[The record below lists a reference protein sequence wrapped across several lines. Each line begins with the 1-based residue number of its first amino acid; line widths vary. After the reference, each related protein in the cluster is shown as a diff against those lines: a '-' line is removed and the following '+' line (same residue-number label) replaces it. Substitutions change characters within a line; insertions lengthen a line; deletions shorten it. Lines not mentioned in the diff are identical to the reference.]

1 MKKTGKDTGLF
12 QLIDRKTF
20 DSLVDKWEMD
30 KGVRQLYTWE
40 MTCVLLSS
48 MVARLGS
55 YQEIEMSLGVPH
67 STFGD
72 AMKKRYSG
80 FFTELCDE
88 ILRSIQGRVRC
99 RKMKRAIREVLAI
112 DSSDIRVHGSLF
124 SSPGWKQKKAEGHK
138 AAAKI
143 HCVWNVEGDWIE
155 QCIVTGGR
163 LGDSPTSLLLKLRSG
178 CTYVFDRA
186 YNDVN
191 FWLEIMAAGSQFVTR
206 LKSASIAKL
215 AEGVAAEK
223 KNHDGVLYDGVYK
236 PCAATLS
243 KFPKED
249 RDEIE
254 FRYVVYRDPITK
266 KVFYFVTSDRAAS
279 AKTIAQVYKKRWA
292 VELLFRWLKGHLNI
306 RYLAPKNKNAIK
318 IQLAVAVLL
327 QLLLQLKKISD
338 RYHGT
343 LWDLLR
349 EIRSSLTRKSVANTG
364 PPNGCRWRTAIPDD
378 LHATCI

>member
-1 MKKTGKDTGLF
+1 MKKTGKNLGLF
-12 QLIDRKTF
+12 QLIDRKIF

-55 YQEIEMSLGVPH
+55 YQEIEMSLGIPH

-72 AMKKRYSG
+72 AMKRRYSG

-88 ILRSIQGRVRC
+88 ILRSIQFKTRC
-99 RKMKRAIREVLAI
+99 RKIRRAIREILAI

-124 SSPGWKQKKAEGHK
+124 CSPGWKQKKADGHK

-143 HCVWNVEGDWIE
+143 HCVWNVESEWIE

-163 LGDSPTSLLLKLRSG
+163 TGDSPASRLLELREG

-191 FWLEIMAAGSQFVTR
+191 FWLDITAAGSHFVTR
-206 LKSASIAKL
+206 LKGTSIAKL
-215 AEGVAAEK
+215 RDGIEAEK
-223 KNHDGVLYDGVYK
+223 KNHDGVLYDGIYK

-243 KFPKED
+243 KFPKEV

-254 FRYVVYRDPITK
+254 FRYVVYRDAQTK
-266 KVFYFVTSDRAAS
+266 KVFYFVTSDRDVS
-279 AKTIAQVYKKRWA
+279 AKTIAAIYKKRWA

-306 RYLAPKNKNAIK
+306 RYLSPKNKNAIK

-327 QLLLQLKKISD
+327 QLLLRLKKIFD
-338 RYHGT
+338 RYDGT
-343 LWDLLR
+343 LWELLR
-349 EIRSSLTRKSVANTG
+349 EIRSALTRKSIANSG
-364 PPNGCRWRTAIPDD
+364 PPNGCRWRTFSSSD
-378 LHATCI
+378 LQAVHL

>member
-1 MKKTGKDTGLF
+1 MKKTGKNLGLF
-12 QLIDRKTF
+12 QLIDRKIF

-55 YQEIEMSLGVPH
+55 YREIEMSLGVPH

-72 AMKKRYSG
+72 AMQKRYSG

-88 ILRSIQGRVRC
+88 ILRSIQFKSRC
-99 RKMKRAIREVLAI
+99 RKVRRAIREILAI

-124 SSPGWKQKKAEGHK
+124 SSAGWKQKKAEGHK

-143 HCVWNVEGDWIE
+143 HCVWSVNGEWIE

-163 LGDSPTSLLLKLRSG
+163 VGDSPASRLLKLRSG

-191 FWLEIMAAGSQFVTR
+191 FWLDIMAAGSQFVTR
-206 LKSASIAKL
+206 LKGASIATL
-215 AEGVAAEK
+215 AEGIEAEK
-223 KNHDGVLYDGVYK
+223 KTHDGVLHDGIYK

-243 KFPKED
+243 KFPKD
-249 RDEIE
+249 VRDEIE
-254 FRYVVYRDPITK
+254 FRYVVYRDAQTK
-266 KVFYFVTSDRAAS
+266 KIFYFVTSDRNVS
-279 AKTIAQVYKKRWA
+279 AKMITAIYKKRWA

-306 RYLAPKNKNAIK
+306 RYLSPKNKNAIK

-338 RYHGT
+338 HYGGT

-364 PPNGCRWRTAIPDD
+364 HPNGCRWRTATSAD
-378 LHATCI
+378 LQATCL